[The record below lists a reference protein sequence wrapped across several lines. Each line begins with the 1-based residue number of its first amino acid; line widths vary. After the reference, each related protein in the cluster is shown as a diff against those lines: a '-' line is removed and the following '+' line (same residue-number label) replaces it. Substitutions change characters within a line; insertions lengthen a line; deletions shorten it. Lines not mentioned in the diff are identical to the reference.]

1 MNVFTLQLYDAIQT
15 QTLSDVVSFT
25 GEDASGSFGIMA
37 NHERFMTCL
46 VFGMAR
52 IRTRDDSLQYL
63 AMPGGVL
70 YFADN
75 ILSISTRHFIIDTDY
90 EQISTVLQ
98 NQLVEEEGRLMTL
111 KKSLHNMETELFKR
125 LWETGHAL

>member
-1 MNVFTLQLYDAIQT
+1 MNVFSLQLYDAIQA
-15 QTLSDVVSFT
+15 QILSDVVSFT
-25 GEDASGSFGIMA
+25 GEDTSGSFGIMA

-52 IRTRDDSLQYL
+52 IRTLDDNVQYL

-70 YFADN
+70 YFTDN
-75 ILSISTRHFIIDTDY
+75 MLSISTRHFIIDTDY

-111 KKSLHNMETELFKR
+111 KRSLHNMETELFKR
-125 LWETGHAL
+125 LWETGHAP

>member
-52 IRTRDDSLQYL
+52 IRTLDDNVQYL

-70 YFADN
+70 YFTDN
-75 ILSISTRHFIIDTDY
+75 MLSISTRHFIIDTDY

-111 KKSLHNMETELFKR
+111 KRSLHNMETELFKR
-125 LWETGHAL
+125 LWETGHAP

>member
-52 IRTRDDSLQYL
+52 IRTLDNNVQYL

-70 YFADN
+70 YFTDN
-75 ILSISTRHFIIDTDY
+75 MLSISTRHFIIDTDY

-111 KKSLHNMETELFKR
+111 KRSLHNMETELFKR
-125 LWETGHAL
+125 LWETGHAP

>member
-1 MNVFTLQLYDAIQT
+1 MNIFTLQLYDAMHSE
-15 QTLSDVVSFT
+15 TLADVVSFA

-52 IRTRDDSLQYL
+52 FRTRDGRVQYL

-70 YFADN
+70 YFIDN
-75 ILSISTRHFIIDTDY
+75 VLRISTHHYIIDTDY

-98 NQLVEEEGRLMTL
+98 NQLVEEEGRLLTL
-111 KKSLHNMETELFKR
+111 KKSLKNMETELFKR
-125 LWETGHAL
+125 LWETGHTP

>member
-52 IRTRDDSLQYL
+52 IRTLDGNLQYL

-75 ILSISTRHFIIDTDY
+75 MLSISTRHFIIDTDY

-111 KKSLHNMETELFKR
+111 KRSLHNMETELFKR
-125 LWETGHAL
+125 LWETGHAP

>member
-1 MNVFTLQLYDAIQT
+1 MNVFTLQLYDAMQT

-25 GEDASGSFGIMA
+25 GEDDSGSFGIMA

-52 IRTRDDSLQYL
+52 IRTSDDRLQYL

-70 YFADN
+70 YFTDN
-75 ILSISTRHFIIDTDY
+75 ILSISTRHFIMDTDY

-111 KKSLHNMETELFKR
+111 KRSLHNMETELFKR
-125 LWETGHAL
+125 LWETGHAP

>member
-52 IRTRDDSLQYL
+52 IRTLDNNVQYL

-75 ILSISTRHFIIDTDY
+75 MLSISTRHFIIDTDY

-98 NQLVEEEGRLMTL
+98 NQLVEEEGRL
-111 KKSLHNMETELFKR
+111 HC
-125 LWETGHAL
+125 G

>member
-1 MNVFTLQLYDAIQT
+1 MNVFSLQLYDAIQA
-15 QTLSDVVSFT
+15 QILSDVVSFT
-25 GEDASGSFGIMA
+25 GEDTSGSFGIMA

-52 IRTRDDSLQYL
+52 IRTLDNNVQYL

-75 ILSISTRHFIIDTDY
+75 MLSISTRHFIIDTDY

-98 NQLVEEEGRLMTL
+98 NQLVEEEGRLMAL
-111 KKSLHNMETELFKR
+111 KRSLHNMETELFKR
-125 LWETGHAL
+125 LWETGHAP

>member
-1 MNVFTLQLYDAIQT
+1 MNVFTLQLYDAMHSE
-15 QTLSDVVSFT
+15 TLNDVVSFT
-25 GEDASGSFGIMA
+25 GEDATGSFGIMA

-52 IRTRDDSLQYL
+52 IRTRDEHVQYL

-70 YFADN
+70 YFIDN
-75 ILSISTRHFIIDTDY
+75 VLRISTHHYIIDTDY

-98 NQLVEEEGRLMTL
+98 NQLVAEEGRLLSL

-125 LWETGHAL
+125 LWETGHTP